1 MGAER
6 PCGALPTWRGG
17 AHGLVVSHASG
28 GDQHVAAARASSA
41 GRVDRAI
48 LARGR
53 PADVM
58 PSDHAELRHGW
69 RAVACWRWVL
79 LGLLVATL
87 GVAALLSVDAAG
99 DMARRD
105 ACELPA
111 YQFEV
116 ESAETLDV
124 QWLPPRVLCR
134 YRYLPT
140 VSETPSDEWES
151 RWRVLAPLPIVL
163 GVAALVNRN
172 IRDSRRR

>member
-1 MGAER
+1 MLR
-6 PCGALPTWRGG
+6 RQP
-17 AHGLVVSHASG
+17 
-28 GDQHVAAARASSA
+28 
-41 GRVDRAI
+41 
-48 LARGR
+48 LA
-53 PADVM
+53 PADERR
-58 PSDHAELRHGW
+58 SDHGDESRHRW
-69 RAVACWRWVL
+69 RAVALWRW
-79 LGLLVATL
+79 GLLALLLAML

-105 ACELPA
+105 ACALPA

-151 RWRVLAPLPIVL
+151 RWRVLAPLPIAL
-163 GVAALVNRN
+163 GVAAALSIRN
-172 IRDSRRR
+172 VRDSRRS